1 MKREAKVIY
10 TFGYQG
16 KRAVD
21 LLAKLEQLDA
31 VLCDVRLS
39 PRSRWAPEWNQK
51 QLAALLG
58 ERYVH
63 VPELGNVNYKG
74 GPVEIADLSTGLGT
88 ILDLAATRAVV
99 LMCVCS
105 KLCGC
110 HRETIAEALHERS
123 VETEELSLSCN
134 LSTPSLFAEL
144 PA

>member
-1 MKREAKVIY
+1 VNIF

-21 LLAKLEQLDA
+21 LMARLVELDA

-39 PRSRWAPEWNQK
+39 PRSRWQPEWNQN
-51 QLAALLG
+51 QLVKLMG
-58 ERYVH
+58 DRYLH
-63 VPELGNVNYKG
+63 LPALGNRNYRG
-74 GPVEIADLSTGLGT
+74 DGPVEIADLSIGLRT
-88 ILDLAATRAVV
+88 VLDLAATRSVV

-105 KLCGC
+105 KLTGC

-123 VETEELSLSCN
+123 VETEELHLN
-134 LSTPSLFAEL
+134 LSLTPSLFAEL